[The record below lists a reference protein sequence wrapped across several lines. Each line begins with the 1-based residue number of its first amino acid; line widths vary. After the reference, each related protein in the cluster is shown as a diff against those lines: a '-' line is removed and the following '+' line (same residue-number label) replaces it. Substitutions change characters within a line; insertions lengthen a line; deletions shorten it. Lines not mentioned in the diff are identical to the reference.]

1 MDHLGFRHIR
11 LLTVLPAY
19 PPAPDGPSPWAG
31 LRLGIVTARD
41 VGEWM
46 TRVARGALIDEDSSQ
61 RIFDYLD
68 KDPTRQRVARLFPH
82 EYLWAG
88 KSGSMSGVRN
98 DAGILRTKKGSFVI
112 VILTDRGSTQS
123 VSSADHPSVL
133 AIADVAK
140 TVVDTWSRE
149 LPDITD
155 KPK

>member
-1 MDHLGFRHIR
+1 LD
-11 LLTVLPAY
+11 
-19 PPAPDGPSPWAG
+19 G
-31 LRLGIVTARD
+31 LRFGIVTARD

-46 TRVARGALIDEDSSQ
+46 TRVAHGELIDADSSR
-61 RIFDYLD
+61 RIFQYLD
-68 KDPTRQRVARLFPH
+68 KDPTRQRIARRFPH

-112 VILTDRGSTQS
+112 VILTEGGSRQTAS
-123 VSSADHPSVL
+123 AADHPSVL
-133 AIADVAK
+133 AIADVAQQI
-140 TVVDTWSRE
+140 VDTWSRE